1 MHGLQAMS
9 AEDAAR
15 RLLDGMPT
23 GDISCAYLYFCVEE
37 RAKIRENHPAYQ
49 AVWGPMDAAE
59 VTRELRSRWESLDI
73 DDTEQYQRHCSNAL
87 DDRKP
92 LSRLLA
98 AVSTARGIVGNVA
111 AKRASEDELAAH
123 LEREHR
129 AGLPSGLSAAMRTSE
144 AARRFM
150 RTGHFA
156 AARASRE
163 LFLTAAEGADSAG
176 DDTSESEA
184 TDRAS
189 ADHGSDSA
197 ED

>member
-1 MHGLQAMS
+1 MS

-15 RLLDGMPT
+15 RLLDGMPA

-59 VTRELRSRWESLDI
+59 VTRELQSRWESLEI
-73 DDTEQYQRHCSNAL
+73 DDTEQYQRHCSKAL

-98 AVSTARGIVGNVA
+98 AVSTARGVIANAA
-111 AKRASEDELAAH
+111 AKRASEDELAPQ
-123 LEREHR
+123 LELEHQ
-129 AGLPSGLSAAMRTSE
+129 ADLSSGLSAAMRTSE

-156 AARASRE
+156 ALRASRE

-189 ADHGSDSA
+189 DDHVSDSA